1 MKIDRKTI
9 LTTTLAVVVLL
20 PLGWFTWYFISIIQ
34 QTDPNVKA
42 GLVGVLGLILAAL
55 LAHHYTK
62 RREIVAR
69 HYSDKR
75 QGYMNIINIL
85 FDIISSTKSG
95 KKPSEKQL
103 ADKMMTFKKAL
114 IVWGGPEVIETWNE
128 FEITSSNG
136 DLKANEMIIQME
148 KILRAIRKDLGH
160 DDRSL
165 KFGSLWGLVLVA
177 DDKKK
182 LLDEN

>member
-1 MKIDRKTI
+1 MKVDRKTI
-9 LTTTLAVVVLL
+9 LTTTLAIAALL
-20 PLGWFTWYFISIIQ
+20 PIGWLIWYFISIIQ
-34 QTDPNVKA
+34 QANPNVKA

-62 RREIVAR
+62 RRETIAR
-69 HYSDKR
+69 HFSDKR

-95 KKPSEKQL
+95 KKLSEKQL

-114 IVWGGPEVIETWNE
+114 IVWGGPEVIETWNK
-128 FEITSSNG
+128 FEITSSSGN
-136 DLKANEMIIQME
+136 LEANEMIIQME

-165 KFGSLWGLVLVA
+165 KFGSLWGLILVA
-177 DDKKK
+177 DDKRR